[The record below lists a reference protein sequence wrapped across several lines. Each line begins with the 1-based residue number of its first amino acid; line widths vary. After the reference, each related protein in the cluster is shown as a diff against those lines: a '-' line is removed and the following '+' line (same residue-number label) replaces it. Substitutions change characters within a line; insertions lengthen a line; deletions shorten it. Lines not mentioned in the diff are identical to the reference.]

1 MVKDRQNAR
10 KKEREVM
17 KDGKEREKG
26 KRKVKEGERNNEREK
41 ETGGGGRESFYLNV
55 CFMSNLINQ
64 K

>member
-41 ETGGGGRESFYLNV
+41 ETGGGGEREFLLECLLYVKFN
-55 CFMSNLINQ
+55 
-64 K
+64 

>member
-41 ETGGGGRESFYLNV
+41 ETGGGRESFYLNV

>member
-41 ETGGGGRESFYLNV
+41 ETGGGEREFLLECLLYVKFN
-55 CFMSNLINQ
+55 
-64 K
+64 